1 MLENKTQKDILY
13 TSNTNP
19 LILII
24 DVKDNAKSAN
34 VKNMIIDDGSLN
46 FGLSLIKI

>member
-1 MLENKTQKDILY
+1 MLENENKNFIY

-24 DVKDNAKSAN
+24 EVKDNAKSAN
-34 VKNMIIDDGSLN
+34 VKNIIIDEGSFN